1 MTRYPQP
8 SALLSPPLRPRLRR
22 AAVVEAGLQIARDDG
37 IEAVTMRSVA
47 GRLGVAPM
55 ALYRH
60 VPNKSVLLEEMVG
73 VVYRD
78 MELPL
83 GGPWRDRVLRV
94 GEAIRDA
101 GRAHPGASSLLLH
114 HFPPPRMV
122 NPVPLT
128 IGDALLEGGVDRS
141 EVVMATG
148 VLVTTYLAFASSEGS
163 PNLVMGAPLPSDAG
177 FAMTQR
183 MVGQFIDDLVRSGRR
198 RRLRYPGSRA
208 APNRAPGPPA
218 GPGPG
223 TDLRSGSTA

>member
-1 MTRYPQP
+1 MTRHPQH
-8 SALLSPPLRPRLRR
+8 SALLSPPRRPRLRR
-22 AAVVEAGLQIARDDG
+22 AAIIEAGLQIARDQG
-37 IEAVTMRSVA
+37 IEEVSMRSVA

-60 VPNKSVLLEEMVG
+60 VPNKSVLLEDMVG

-78 MELPL
+78 MDLPL
-83 GGPWRDRVLRV
+83 GGPWRNRVLRV

-101 GRAHPGASSLLLH
+101 GRAHPGTSSLLLH
-114 HFPPPRMV
+114 HLPPPRMV
-122 NPVPLT
+122 NRVPLT

-163 PNLVMGAPLPSDAG
+163 PNLVMRAPLPSDAG

-183 MVGQFIDDLVRSGRR
+183 MVGQFIDDLVRTGRR
-198 RRLRYPGSRA
+198 RRLRSSGSRA
-208 APNRAPGPPA
+208 APDRAPGPPG
-218 GPGPG
+218 GPG
-223 TDLRSGSTA
+223 LRSGSAA